1 MRSSVILSPSP
12 DMRDEDTLES
22 LHRARARSELNS
34 LDESVDELQA
44 LGVVRTRPESRMVRQ
59 S

>member
-44 LGVVRTRPESRMVRQ
+44 LGVV
-59 S
+59 